1 MHLFNVLCDGMG
13 GIYKALR
20 SHSCPVNGFN
30 ENHCV
35 SEFLAE
41 QVAFFLKKSNTIFIW
56 KNDKLWLFSL
66 GYLADIF
73 KNKWVCLSLQWKL
86 SNNKIIGFK

>member
-20 SHSCPVNGFN
+20 SRSCPVNGFN

-41 QVAFFLKKSNTIFIW
+41 QVAFFKKNVT
-56 KNDKLWLFSL
+56 LFLFERMINYDYSVL
-66 GYLADIF
+66 DI
-73 KNKWVCLSLQWKL
+73 
-86 SNNKIIGFK
+86 